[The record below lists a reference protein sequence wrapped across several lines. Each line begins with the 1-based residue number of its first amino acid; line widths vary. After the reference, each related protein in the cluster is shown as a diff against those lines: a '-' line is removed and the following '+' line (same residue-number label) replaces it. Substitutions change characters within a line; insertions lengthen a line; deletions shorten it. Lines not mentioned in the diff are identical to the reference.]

1 MLSIKNFLNSLIMK
15 KYKYL
20 ITFVFLCFLGNSH
33 ARDSNLFELYVLDV
47 VDGDTIKVKFEN
59 KIKKIRLSAIDAPE
73 MKQSSGKESKK
84 FLSDLIKK
92 KKIKFHKLGTDRYG
106 RLLGII
112 FYNDKDVNL
121 EMIING
127 HAWVYRK
134 YLRTIPKKYRNLY
147 KNAEEEAKN
156 RKIGLFKNIDA
167 QPPWVWRS
175 SN

>member
-92 KKIKFHKLGTDRYG
+92 KKLNF
-106 RLLGII
+106 
-112 FYNDKDVNL
+112 
-121 EMIING
+121 
-127 HAWVYRK
+127 
-134 YLRTIPKKYRNLY
+134 
-147 KNAEEEAKN
+147 
-156 RKIGLFKNIDA
+156 IGLELIDMEGY
-167 QPPWVWRS
+167 WELFFIMTKMLIS
-175 SN
+175 K

>member
-1 MLSIKNFLNSLIMK
+1 MK

-73 MKQSSGKESKK
+73 MKQSSSKESKK

-92 KKIKFHKLGTDRYG
+92 KKNFIS
-106 RLLGII
+106 
-112 FYNDKDVNL
+112 L
-121 EMIING
+121 ELIDMEG
-127 HAWVYRK
+127 YW
-134 YLRTIPKKYRNLY
+134 
-147 KNAEEEAKN
+147 E
-156 RKIGLFKNIDA
+156 LFFIMTKMLILK
-167 QPPWVWRS
+167 
-175 SN
+175 